1 MSDQDEPDVELLLRE
16 WKQALIRELLLREW
30 EQALIRLADLDKETP
45 KEATDE

>member
-1 MSDQDEPDVELLLRE
+1 MSDQDEPDL
-16 WKQALIRELLLREW
+16 KLLLREW